1 MENDKN
7 RNYWLNTF
15 TAEDIKDYKKNK
27 KNYFRFLIRIDE
39 NEIEEFMAIHEGF
52 NNIGH
57 CKKNNASSA
66 KRDAVEQYN
75 FTCLPYDN
83 SNAKDMRY
91 SQIVMIC
98 RNDDKDEIKDI
109 LTNYYA
115 EDITFNNNGNCL
127 TVHIKD
133 KINARGEWV
142 NVDGVSNVSYYPVS
156 VVSYRRANKYGRTHL
171 FLTKCKIK
179 HHLFIEPKDEA
190 DYKKWY
196 NKEYCQLHVAD
207 ENFSEQKL
215 GSTPMR
221 NYILDYWR
229 NKKNMKNHFKEQ
241 CINQTKKVQNYC
253 WVLDDNIKN
262 YIRYWQGEKNTI
274 TSNVIFNTIEQHVQ
288 HYTNIGIASHNS
300 NPPFF

>member
-39 NEIEEFMAIHEGF
+39 NDIEEFMAIHEGF

-57 CKKNNASSA
+57 CKKNNDASE
-66 KRDAVEQYN
+66 KRDAVKLYN

-91 SQIVMIC
+91 SQIVIVC
-98 RNDDKDEIKDI
+98 KIADQDDIKEI
-109 LTNYYA
+109 LTNYYNN
-115 EDITFNNNGNCL
+115 DVKFNNNGNCL

-133 KINARGEWV
+133 KLNARGKWV
-142 NVDGVSNVSYYPVS
+142 NADGVSNISYYPVS
-156 VVSYRRANKYGRTHL
+156 VVSYRRANEYGRTHL

-196 NKEYCQLHVAD
+196 NQYLNDYLE
-207 ENFSEQKL
+207 KL
-215 GSTPMR
+215 
-221 NYILDYWR
+221 
-229 NKKNMKNHFKEQ
+229 
-241 CINQTKKVQNYC
+241 
-253 WVLDDNIKN
+253 
-262 YIRYWQGEKNTI
+262 
-274 TSNVIFNTIEQHVQ
+274 
-288 HYTNIGIASHNS
+288 
-300 NPPFF
+300 